1 MAFVGSLP
9 PKEASEKERAA
20 VRRAQQIDESLPEV
34 HIAHAILAWSSDW
47 DWPTVETEC
56 QRVFELSPN
65 DSDAHNFCGQCS
77 RALGRFDEAIIRMK
91 KAEELDPLS
100 ADIGR
105 GLGITYYW
113 AGRYDEAI
121 AQLRKVLELAPQ
133 DAQTHEALAD
143 VYARKGMQKESIAEL
158 QQAFLLAG
166 DKDASEA
173 LGQDFAS
180 LGFDGVMKHLNQVTL
195 EGHKESAKEGYVSPV
210 AFATSYAKLGER
222 DHAFSWLDKAYD
234 ERSPWLTYI
243 KTDPAFDSL
252 HSDPRFADLLRRVG
266 LPP

>member
-1 MAFVGSLP
+1 LATHP
-9 PKEASEKERAA
+9 EKERAA
-20 VRRAQQIDESLPEV
+20 VRKAQQMGESLPEV
-34 HIAHAILAWSSDW
+34 HVSLAVLAWSADW
-47 DWPTVETEC
+47 DWPAAEKEC
-56 QRVFELSPN
+56 QRAFELSPN
-65 DSDAHNFCGQCS
+65 DSGAYYFCGQCS
-77 RALGRFDEAIIRMK
+77 RALGRFDEAIVRMK

-100 ADIGR
+100 ADTGR
-105 GLGITYYW
+105 ALGIIYYW

-143 VYARKGMQKESIAEL
+143 VYARKGMHEESIAEL
-158 QQAFLLAG
+158 QQAFLLVG

-195 EGHKESAKEGYVSPV
+195 EGQKESAKEGYVSPV
-210 AFATSYAKLGER
+210 AFASSYAKLGER

-252 HSDPRFADLLRRVG
+252 HFDPRFADLSKRVG
-266 LPP
+266 LPQ